1 MFVGP
6 LSLFFVRQ
14 RQQGDKPNLPSHL
27 VFSFY
32 SSLSLSLSFSP
43 THTLTHTFSITAAL
57 YLQEFVP
64 EGTDWAHIDMAGPV
78 WDEKEGGAT
87 GFGVGTLAQ
96 YAVSR
101 SS

>member
-1 MFVGP
+1 MSAP
-6 LSLFFVRQ
+6 SPLLPSPRRDNDANSLSL
-14 RQQGDKPNLPSHL
+14 
-27 VFSFY
+27 
-32 SSLSLSLSFSP
+32 SLSLSLSFSP

>member
-1 MFVGP
+1 MP
-6 LSLFFVRQ
+6 
-14 RQQGDKPNLPSHL
+14 PLPSYHCL
-27 VFSFY
+27 GELMTLT
-32 SSLSLSLSFSP
+32 LSLSLSPSLSP
-43 THTLTHTFSITAAL
+43 IHTFSITAAL

>member
-1 MFVGP
+1 MP
-6 LSLFFVRQ
+6 
-14 RQQGDKPNLPSHL
+14 PLPSYHCL
-27 VFSFY
+27 GELMTLT
-32 SSLSLSLSFSP
+32 LSLSLSPSLSP
-43 THTLTHTFSITAAL
+43 IHTFSIPAAL

>member
-1 MFVGP
+1 MT
-6 LSLFFVRQ
+6 LT
-14 RQQGDKPNLPSHL
+14 
-27 VFSFY
+27 
-32 SSLSLSLSFSP
+32 LSLSLSFSLS
-43 THTLTHTFSITAAL
+43 HTRTFSITAAL

>member
-1 MFVGP
+1 MGWIVSAPSP
-6 LSLFFVRQ
+6 L
-14 RQQGDKPNLPSHL
+14 LPSPRRANDAN
-27 VFSFY
+27 
-32 SSLSLSLSFSP
+32 SLSLSLSFSP

>member
-1 MFVGP
+1 MGWIVSAPPP
-6 LSLFFVRQ
+6 L
-14 RQQGDKPNLPSHL
+14 LPL
-27 VFSFY
+27 PRRANDAN
-32 SSLSLSLSFSP
+32 SLSLSPSLSP
-43 THTLTHTFSITAAL
+43 IHTFSITAAL
-57 YLQEFVP
+57 YLQAFVP